1 MNQPQYD
8 TSCVIEEV
16 PAELRSERRFLLYK
30 LVHRDGKPKP
40 DKVPCDASGHEIDAT
55 NPAHWRTLDEAVA
68 ALSGSAGRAHG
79 VGVALGDKLAGIDL
93 DGIHDPATGRLSAA
107 AEAIVRALDSYTEV
121 SPSGA
126 GVHILVRG
134 VLPDNVK
141 HKAPLP
147 GGGTIEAYS
156 DKRFFTLS
164 GKRLPGTPPAVHER
178 SDALVAMCRQWGLL
192 VSTPATTDVGDRDSD
207 LDLDLL
213 LVERARRGDR
223 YFAALWAGDVTEYPS
238 QSEADLALC
247 MRLLQLTGGDTAR
260 ADRLFRKSGLFRDK
274 WDERRGA
281 HTYGELTLQKARDQ
295 YREYLHEPLLVASRN
310 GATPAS
316 PTAATGHDDAPPPWR
331 PRRLIDD
338 AELAQAARG
347 GWLDDYVAYCTARTD
362 APANFH
368 EAVGLVVL
376 SSAVGRK
383 AVLHLSTGPV
393 VPALWVLLL
402 AESTLYRKSTT
413 LGFARDLLEALD
425 PDVLAAHDFTPQ
437 RFLAILS
444 EHDGRPLTLIRDE
457 FGGFYDGLNRLDFQA
472 GLKEALCLVYDGAP
486 VHREKMKPRG
496 RRDRADEDPT
506 TATADWKFQAREPF
520 LSIATA
526 TTPARFYELARP
538 ADVHS
543 GFLARLAF
551 EVPPEP
557 DASARDARPVQA
569 LSDGVLHL
577 RARLLEGLHALAQRP
592 APIRITCPPAVL
604 DRFNRYARD
613 VEADARH
620 APNVD
625 LAAIVGSR
633 VTWMALRVAVLL
645 AVAEG
650 VSGTGADRATIAIT
664 LPHLYRAMTI
674 AERWRHTALRVLS
687 DLAPSVFERQAARV
701 VALVRRH
708 PDGISRR
715 DVMRALKLS
724 RRFMDDLQATLAE
737 RGELVVTQ
745 RPSPSG
751 PAVAWYQSPPPPPPL
766 VTLVAPVTGACFT
779 PGDGGTTN
787 SGVVEHTLGDRCDK
801 CDKSRTAG
809 VADKSA
815 TEHTLG
821 DRCDKCDKSS
831 TTRAAVLDRDGDE
844 PTTDYEE
851 FVI

>member
-1 MNQPQYD
+1 MVLAEASAAREQAGAD
-8 TSCVIEEV
+8 TGIGVVLSNGLIGVD
-16 PAELRSERRFLLYK
+16 L
-30 LVHRDGKPKP
+30 
-40 DKVPCDASGHEIDAT
+40 DKVRDP
-55 NPAHWRTLDEAVA
+55 RTGALTA
-68 ALSGSAGRAHG
+68 AG
-79 VGVALGDKLAGIDL
+79 
-93 DGIHDPATGRLSAA
+93 
-107 AEAIVRALDSYTEV
+107 EAIVRTLDSYTEL
-121 SPSGA
+121 SPSGT
-126 GVHILVRG
+126 GVHVLVRG

-147 GGGTIEAYS
+147 GGGTIEVY
-156 DKRFFTLS
+156 DRKRFLTLS
-164 GKRLPGTPPAVHER
+164 GRRLPGTPPTVHER
-178 SDALVAMCRQWGLL
+178 TDALRELCQRWGLL
-192 VSTPATTDVGDRDSD
+192 ATIPAPPGAAADPDGDVDA
-207 LDLDLL
+207 L
-213 LVERARRGDR
+213 LVDRACRSDKF
-223 YFAALWAGDVTEYPS
+223 FAALWRGHTDGYPS
-238 QSEADLALC
+238 QSEADLALVVK
-247 MRLLQLTGGDTAR
+247 LLQLVGGDVHR
-260 ADRLFRKSGLFRDK
+260 ADTLFRRSGLMRPK
-274 WDERRGA
+274 WDERHRSDGA
-281 HTYGELTLQKARDQ
+281 TYGSLTLETALRV
-295 YREYLHEPLLVASRN
+295 YREHLQEPVLVPSRN

-316 PTAATGHDDAPPPWR
+316 PAAATGHDDAPPPWQ

-347 GWLDDYVAYCTARTD
+347 GWLDDYVTYCTARTD

-526 TTPARFYELARP
+526 TTPVRFYELARP
-538 ADVHS
+538 ADVHN
-543 GFLARLAF
+543 GFLARFAF

-577 RARLLEGLHALAQRP
+577 RARLLEGLHALTQRP

-625 LAAIVGSR
+625 LAAIIGSR
-633 VTWMALRVAVLL
+633 VTWMALRVTVLL
-645 AVAEG
+645 AVTEG
-650 VSGTGADRATIAIT
+650 ASGTGAGADGATIAIT

-715 DVMRALKLS
+715 DVMRALKLN

-751 PAVAWYQSPPPPPPL
+751 PAVAWYQSPPPPSPL
-766 VTLVAPVTGACFT
+766 VTLVAPVTGGCFT
-779 PGDGGTTN
+779 PGGGDTAN
-787 SGVVEHTLGDRCDK
+787 SGADEHTLGDRCDK

-821 DRCDKCDKSS
+821 DRCDKSS